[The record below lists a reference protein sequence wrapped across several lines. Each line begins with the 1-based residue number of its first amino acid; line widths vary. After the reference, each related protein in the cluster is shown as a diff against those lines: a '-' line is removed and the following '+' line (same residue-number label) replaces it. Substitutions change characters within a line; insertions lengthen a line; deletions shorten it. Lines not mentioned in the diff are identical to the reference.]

1 MELGFRGGDANIVVE
16 MVNFNVF
23 GQAFS
28 EKNMLTKGVLT
39 PGQCRAARGF
49 LDWTQEE
56 LADRAT
62 VSRGTIRDFEKGRHA
77 LHRSTETLLTA
88 AFTAAGLRLVA
99 REDGGPGVL
108 YPDEVLP
115 E

>member
-1 MELGFRGGDANIVVE
+1 M
-16 MVNFNVF
+16 
-23 GQAFS
+23 S
-28 EKNMLTKGVLT
+28 TKGILT

-56 LADRAT
+56 LAERAA

-88 AFTAAGLRLVA
+88 AFTTAGLRLVP
-99 REDGGPGVL
+99 REEGGPGVL
-108 YPDEVLP
+108 CPAECPASGANDAAA
-115 E
+115 